1 MFDAPTN
8 FLSNLFLNVL
18 IVSFI
23 VSSQTRKSKRI
34 KEDDEQSQVMS
45 VPRTAIRLARGI
57 KDSLVE
63 VLVKI
68 GGGLNEEVVERIGT
82 SAPFSSP
89 NENNKSVPSQEAES
103 SCSTNQMTGNEN
115 VETPVK
121 ILFPGTDDNYP
132 MDTITHNLARSGRV
146 DTATNLHSV
155 SNQIRSKRVR
165 SESSSLEESDANFE
179 PELGAHH
186 HDLNIPNG
194 EEDIDYHD
202 IMFPAEHG
210 EGNTASCITQASMHQ
225 LQNESTSPEINEEF
239 PMLSAL
245 NISTDMAKL
254 ENQIKM
260 FKLINEINRLGKNN
274 REMQNMMLENIEAIT
289 KPQENPDAA
298 IFNRTKT
305 GHLGLAYFTSGYNS
319 FNSWR
324 NALGKQVKKSP
335 GKNEPKENRFM
346 QFVTFLGQ
354 NKKDSDVGDEQKG
367 AGFILRAIEKWY
379 PQTTEAFV
387 KKKAQ
392 EFMRLSPEE
401 TAAVLSEVNMSTHAW
416 NGVNRLVASFRG
428 FYLSATRKLLGK
440 FTERVPDAEINHF
453 DFVYDESKDPERI
466 DYFVIEISELTT
478 KLIERELLVPLR
490 QEGPEMFYSE
500 SMGGMFF
507 QTMDDRE
514 RCQSSELPKYGYET
528 FDSKLSQTSGIYALL
543 TSDHGKGASLGVIRF
558 LLEPSDE
565 RRKRNSPDYG
575 TISFPFYRMVC
586 KKDPGEVVDYLAPYV
601 NRGIDV
607 LSKSRLVAARN
618 RKNQLRCFLVPK
630 KAMIISVLLLKKNEE
645 VMKLYC
651 LYIDEDGRG
660 GHAEA
665 DATDSDDN
673 HFDYWTAV
681 RNFDVCGIAD
691 LLFVLMAQGR
701 EGMASSRCMH
711 CDLTMKEWSDN
722 TMVGKNIT
730 LSDLILTNS
739 TRLGCKT
746 YPLWNLCPIKW
757 ITPLLHEEMG
767 MVNKLFFHMMHYL
780 LTKLD
785 STTEEEAGD
794 RYKLKNEIDLREGL
808 EEDLEEL
815 KYNHELAKKQLT
827 KDRSK
832 LGRELKKATNDGNN
846 DTVEQI
852 NVQIK
857 EIIDTREEM
866 TKERDLKQNELDEIE
881 SSIEKLR
888 KRIKEYVENR
898 KKVKGSLD
906 GRLEDVSMFCFS

>member
-1 MFDAPTN
+1 
-8 FLSNLFLNVL
+8 
-18 IVSFI
+18 
-23 VSSQTRKSKRI
+23 
-34 KEDDEQSQVMS
+34 
-45 VPRTAIRLARGI
+45 
-57 KDSLVE
+57 
-63 VLVKI
+63 
-68 GGGLNEEVVERIGT
+68 
-82 SAPFSSP
+82 
-89 NENNKSVPSQEAES
+89 
-103 SCSTNQMTGNEN
+103 
-115 VETPVK
+115 
-121 ILFPGTDDNYP
+121 
-132 MDTITHNLARSGRV
+132 
-146 DTATNLHSV
+146 
-155 SNQIRSKRVR
+155 
-165 SESSSLEESDANFE
+165 
-179 PELGAHH
+179 
-186 HDLNIPNG
+186 
-194 EEDIDYHD
+194 
-202 IMFPAEHG
+202 
-210 EGNTASCITQASMHQ
+210 
-225 LQNESTSPEINEEF
+225 
-239 PMLSAL
+239 
-245 NISTDMAKL
+245 
-254 ENQIKM
+254 
-260 FKLINEINRLGKNN
+260 
-274 REMQNMMLENIEAIT
+274 
-289 KPQENPDAA
+289 
-298 IFNRTKT
+298 
-305 GHLGLAYFTSGYNS
+305 
-319 FNSWR
+319 
-324 NALGKQVKKSP
+324 
-335 GKNEPKENRFM
+335 
-346 QFVTFLGQ
+346 
-354 NKKDSDVGDEQKG
+354 
-367 AGFILRAIEKWY
+367 
-379 PQTTEAFV
+379 
-387 KKKAQ
+387 
-392 EFMRLSPEE
+392 
-401 TAAVLSEVNMSTHAW
+401 
-416 NGVNRLVASFRG
+416 
-428 FYLSATRKLLGK
+428 
-440 FTERVPDAEINHF
+440 
-453 DFVYDESKDPERI
+453 
-466 DYFVIEISELTT
+466 
-478 KLIERELLVPLR
+478 
-490 QEGPEMFYSE
+490 
-500 SMGGMFF
+500 
-507 QTMDDRE
+507 
-514 RCQSSELPKYGYET
+514 
-528 FDSKLSQTSGIYALL
+528 
-543 TSDHGKGASLGVIRF
+543 
-558 LLEPSDE
+558 
-565 RRKRNSPDYG
+565 
-575 TISFPFYRMVC
+575 MVC
-586 KKDPGEVVDYLAPYV
+586 KKDPGEVVAYLAPYV

-815 KYNHELAKKQLT
+815 KYNHELARKQLT

-866 TKERDLKQNELDEIE
+866 TKERDLK
-881 SSIEKLR
+881 
-888 KRIKEYVENR
+888 
-898 KKVKGSLD
+898 
-906 GRLEDVSMFCFS
+906 M